1 MARRR
6 RRKFSRRPTL
16 GEWVAGTFL
25 VLLSL
30 VCFTG
35 GLWGLTYL
43 MENWWFGWT
52 WEMAVLILA
61 LTVAGTIFSGVG
73 YYMLV
78 TRPRQR
84 LMTQASEILTSTY
97 EPVGPKAAPDPALQE
112 PKTD

>member
-6 RRKFSRRPTL
+6 RRKYSRRPTL
-16 GEWVAGTFL
+16 GEWVGGVFL

-30 VCFTG
+30 LCFTG
-35 GLWGLTYL
+35 GLWGISYL

-61 LTVAGTIFSGVG
+61 LAVAGSIFSGVG
-73 YYMLV
+73 YYLLV

-84 LMTQASEILTSTY
+84 LMTQASEILTGTY
-97 EPVGPKAAPDPALQE
+97 APEEFPGAPAPGPKVD
-112 PKTD
+112 